1 MKQSGPKLIPCI
13 ECRQP
18 VGSDAKK
25 CPNCGRLPYW
35 FKCGICQKPA
45 KQSESVCVYSKTI
58 DGYWSHA
65 SCYQEVQ
72 NESFYCPV
80 CHKQYSLAINP
91 ELTSCTIFNCHQCG
105 HCIILRWCELC
116 GLPVRTEDGIESWCS
131 LDGSRLPTSLSIS
144 LHKFCSKYTNVR
156 IRKPLCFV
164 ASTVYAPSAPQVF
177 ILREF
182 RDNVLLCCALGR
194 FFIYLYERLAPPFA
208 RLIRQNNNSS
218 GTD

>member
-18 VGSDAKK
+18 VSSDAKK

-35 FKCGICQKPA
+35 FKSGICQKPA

-80 CHKQYSLAINP
+80 CHKQYSLTINP

-105 HCIILRWCELC
+105 HCIILVGANSVDYLRGRKTESKVGAALTVADYPLRYQYPYTSSAPSTQ
-116 GLPVRTEDGIESWCS
+116 GSVFVNHYVSLPAPCMPQV
-131 LDGSRLPTSLSIS
+131 
-144 LHKFCSKYTNVR
+144 LHK
-156 IRKPLCFV
+156 
-164 ASTVYAPSAPQVF
+164 
-177 ILREF
+177 
-182 RDNVLLCCALGR
+182 
-194 FFIYLYERLAPPFA
+194 YL
-208 RLIRQNNNSS
+208 S
-218 GTD
+218 